1 MNKLA
6 LLEAALFI
14 TEKPLKLDELAKLL
28 KTTEDEVKKLLDEL
42 DARYKNNECGIEIA
56 KLNGFRLTVKPEYTQ
71 RVARFTKHAELSRGL
86 LRALSIIA
94 HYEPMKQSDLVRAI
108 GNRAYEYI
116 RELVSLGFIVT
127 EKYSRTKI
135 LRTTRHFE
143 EYFGIKKAKE
153 LRESGLLDDSKSKK

>member
-14 TEKPLKLDELAKLL
+14 TEKPLKLNELAKLL
-28 KTTEDEVKKLLDEL
+28 KTNEEEVKKLLEEL
-42 DARYKNNECGIEIA
+42 NARYAREEHGVEIA
-56 KLNGFRLTVKPEYTQ
+56 KLNGFRLTVKPEYA
-71 RVARFTKHAELSRGL
+71 REVARFTKHAELSRGL

-116 RELVSLGFIVT
+116 RELVNLGLVVA
-127 EKYSRTKI
+127 EKHSRTK
-135 LRTTRHFE
+135 LLKTTRLFE
-143 EYFGIKKAKE
+143 EYFGVKKAKE
-153 LRESGLLDDSKSKK
+153 LRSRGALNDSS